1 LISKETLRKVCFVK
15 FNLIDR
21 ITHIEKAS
29 RITAIKNLSLAEE
42 YLADHFPENP
52 VMPGVLMLEA
62 LVQAGAHLVRASKD
76 FSPSVVIMTEARNV
90 KYGQFVAPG
99 DQLQIE
105 VSLLNIE
112 GDKARCQGRGI
123 LSGQTVVSAR
133 FVLNLVNLED
143 INPLLRENDQAI
155 RKAAKENF
163 ILLGGQRLLEESG
176 R

>member
-1 LISKETLRKVCFVK
+1 MK

-21 ITHIEKAS
+21 ITHIEKGS
-29 RITAIKNLSLAEE
+29 KITAIKNLSLAEE

-76 FSPSVVIMTEARNV
+76 FAPGVVIMTEARNV
-90 KYGQFVAPG
+90 KYGQFIAPG

-105 VSLLNIE
+105 VILLNIE
-112 GDKARCQGRGI
+112 GDKARCQGQGT
-123 LSGQTVVSAR
+123 LSGETVVSAR

-143 INPLLRENDQAI
+143 INPALRENDQAI
-155 RKAAKENF
+155 REAAKESF
-163 ILLGGQRLLEESG
+163 ILLGGQRLLEGSAA
-176 R
+176 